1 MSDTEASE
9 GIQGEVSTSAPNMS
23 TSNAS
28 TPSTSTQSTSTPST
42 STPSTSRSHLR
53 VSPPGPLCVASNI
66 AENWKLW
73 KQMWDNYAILTGLDT
88 HPMQYQVAL
97 FLHSIGP
104 DALKIY
110 NGMGVA
116 AAEAGDLKAIMKKFD
131 DFSIGELNETYER
144 YVFNNRS
151 QREGESIEAFAT
163 SLRNLARTC
172 GFCDCLHDSLIKDRI
187 VTGILDDET
196 RQTLLQERKLDINK
210 CIDICKGVEAAKV
223 RVKTMAGSADSQVN
237 RIQAPKSTKQKRSTH
252 HKRHTGGPKIAC
264 KYCGGMHEHKKE
276 KCPAYGKSCKKCG
289 KQNHFAKVCQQTKG
303 RVHQIA
309 DECSS
314 SESEYELISSVAQ
327 ETSINRCEV
336 TTHGVFA
343 KLLLEKQAI
352 RFQVDTGAET
362 NLVSQEY
369 VKHLE
374 ISPTSKRLLMW
385 NRSSVNPIGT
395 CIAKIVNPKDNKKYK
410 VSFTVVPNEPK
421 LTPIIGITAA
431 EHMKLVTINSEN
443 FQRVH
448 SVRAPLLD
456 DYSDVFHES
465 KLGMLPGVVKLY
477 TDKSVT
483 PSIASSRRVP
493 TALKAKLSEELNRLV
508 NTQVIAK
515 VSEPTDWVS
524 NLVVTTKKSGD
535 IRICID
541 PKQLN
546 KALKRHHYQS
556 PTLEELLPELTKA
569 RVFSTCDLKSG
580 YHHLKLDEESS
591 KLTTFITPHGRYR
604 YLRLPFGLNVSSEIF
619 QSRLNEALEG
629 LEGVLCIAD
638 DILIYGCGDNVEEA
652 EKDHDNKLKAFL
664 NRCRDTGIVLNKR
677 KLKLRC
683 SEVPFFGHRLTKDGL
698 MADDEKTKAILQM
711 PRPQCIEDVKR
722 LNGLASYLAKF
733 LPSLSTVSEPLR
745 KLSNSGSWSWMEEH
759 ETALHNLKTLA
770 SNTPVLRYFD
780 PKSPIVIQCDAS
792 SQGLGTCLLQ
802 KGQPVSFASRALTKT
817 EQKWAQ
823 IEKELL
829 AVVFSMERFHQ
840 YIFGLPVTV
849 HSDHKPLETICNK
862 SLLKAPR
869 RLQSLLLR
877 LQAYNVTIIHV
888 PGSKLLL
895 ADTLSRA
902 YLPNTSEAS
911 DEAESINMI
920 QSLPIT
926 KDRLKQIQFETEKD
940 TTLQQLKAT
949 IMEGW
954 PNEKQHV
961 NPCIFA
967 YYHFRDE
974 LTVQDGLIFR
984 GERVV
989 IPASLRTSMK
999 QRIHTSHLGIEGCL
1013 RRAREALFWPGMSG
1027 DIKEY
1032 ISTCEICRRYDVQQQ
1047 PETLLPTEI
1056 SDRPW
1061 QKIGVDLF
1069 YFNGQDYMV
1078 TVDYYSNFIE
1088 VDHLSSTSS
1097 QAVIKKLKTHF
1108 SRYGIPDKVVSDNG
1122 PQFACHDFKAFSK
1135 RWEFDHLTSSPYH
1148 PKGNG
1153 KAESA
1158 VKTAKR
1164 LLKKCRDAGQSF
1176 EMALLDHHNTPTPAT
1191 GLSPVQLMMSR
1202 RTKTLLP
1209 TSNNLLFPSPSNVHY
1224 KEKQTANKRKQA
1236 HYYNRRAKPL
1246 SQLTE
1251 GQNVRVRSKPGA
1263 ASWEKGTVTR
1273 VLPYHS
1279 YEVDIGGR
1287 EIRRNR
1293 VQIRDSPGAHLT
1305 LDDPNNKGQVNGDQN
1320 MSKESQ
1326 DMSSPK
1332 RVITPTEGPANNQ
1345 PIRTKSGRVVRPPQ
1359 YLKDY
1364 SM

>member
-1 MSDTEASE
+1 
-9 GIQGEVSTSAPNMS
+9 
-23 TSNAS
+23 
-28 TPSTSTQSTSTPST
+28 
-42 STPSTSRSHLR
+42 
-53 VSPPGPLCVASNI
+53 
-66 AENWKLW
+66 
-73 KQMWDNYAILTGLDT
+73 
-88 HPMQYQVAL
+88 
-97 FLHSIGP
+97 
-104 DALKIY
+104 
-110 NGMGVA
+110 
-116 AAEAGDLKAIMKKFD
+116 
-131 DFSIGELNETYER
+131 
-144 YVFNNRS
+144 
-151 QREGESIEAFAT
+151 
-163 SLRNLARTC
+163 
-172 GFCDCLHDSLIKDRI
+172 
-187 VTGILDDET
+187 
-196 RQTLLQERKLDINK
+196 
-210 CIDICKGVEAAKV
+210 
-223 RVKTMAGSADSQVN
+223 
-237 RIQAPKSTKQKRSTH
+237 
-252 HKRHTGGPKIAC
+252 
-264 KYCGGMHEHKKE
+264 
-276 KCPAYGKSCKKCG
+276 
-289 KQNHFAKVCQQTKG
+289 
-303 RVHQIA
+303 
-309 DECSS
+309 
-314 SESEYELISSVAQ
+314 
-327 ETSINRCEV
+327 
-336 TTHGVFA
+336 
-343 KLLLEKQAI
+343 
-352 RFQVDTGAET
+352 
-362 NLVSQEY
+362 
-369 VKHLE
+369 
-374 ISPTSKRLLMW
+374 MW

-395 CIAKIVNPKDNKKYK
+395 CIAKVVNPKDDKKYK
-410 VSFTVVPNEPK
+410 VSFTVVPNEPN
-421 LTPIIGITAA
+421 LIPIIGIKAA

-448 SVRAPLLD
+448 SVKVPVLD
-456 DYSDVFHES
+456 DYYSDVFNER
-465 KLGMLPGVVKLY
+465 KLGTLPGEVKLY
-477 TDKSVT
+477 TGKSVT
-483 PSIASSRRVP
+483 PSIAGSRRVP
-493 TALKAKLSEELNRLV
+493 TALKAKLREELNRLE
-508 NTQVIAK
+508 NNQVIAK

-569 RVFSTCDLKSG
+569 KIFSTCDLKSG
-580 YHHLKLDEESS
+580 HHHLKLDEESS

-604 YLRLPFGLNVSSEIF
+604 YLWLPFGLHVSSEIF

-629 LEGVLCIAD
+629 LQGVLCITD
-638 DILIYGCGDNVEEA
+638 DILIYGCGDTIEEA
-652 EKDHDNKLKAFL
+652 EKDHDNKLKTFL
-664 NRCRDTGIVLNKR
+664 NRCRDTGIVLNKH

-683 SEVPFFGHRLTKDGL
+683 SEVPFFGHKLTNDGL
-698 MADDEKTKAILQM
+698 MADEEKTKAIVQM
-711 PRPQCIEDVKR
+711 PKPQCIEDVKR

-733 LPSLSTVSEPLR
+733 LPRLSIVSEPLR
-745 KLSNSGSWSWMEEH
+745 KLSNSGSRSWMEEH
-759 ETALHNLKTLA
+759 EIALCNLKTLA
-770 SNTPVLRYFD
+770 SNTPILRYFD

-823 IEKELL
+823 IEKEFL
-829 AVVFSMERFHQ
+829 AVVFSIERFHQ
-840 YIFGLPVTV
+840 YIFGLPMTV
-849 HSDHKPLETICNK
+849 HSDHKPLETISNK

-902 YLPNTSEAS
+902 YLPNTCEAS
-911 DEAESINMI
+911 DEAEHINMI

-926 KDRLKQIQFETEKD
+926 KDRLKQIQTETEKD

-954 PNEKQHV
+954 PNDKQQV

-974 LTVQDGLIFR
+974 LTVQGGLIFR

-999 QRIHTSHLGIEGCL
+999 LRIHTSHLGIEGCL
-1013 RRAREALFWPGMSG
+1013 RRAWEALFWPGMSG

-1032 ISTCEICRRYDVQQQ
+1032 ISTCEICQRYDVQQQ

-1056 SDRPW
+1056 TDRPW
-1061 QKIGVDLF
+1061 QKVGLDLF

-1108 SRYGIPDKVVSDNG
+1108 SLYGIPDKIDSDNG
-1122 PQFACHDFKAFSK
+1122 PQFACHDFKTFSK
-1135 RWEFDHLTSSPYH
+1135 RWEFDRVTSSPYH

-1158 VKTAKR
+1158 VKTVKR
-1164 LLKKCRDAGQSF
+1164 LFRKCKDAGESF

-1191 GLSPVQLMMSR
+1191 GFSPAQLMMSR

-1209 TSNNLLFPSPSNVHY
+1209 TTNNLLSPRPSNVHY
-1224 KEKQTANKRKQA
+1224 KEKQIAKQQKQA

-1251 GQNVRVRSKPGA
+1251 GQSVRVHSKPGTT
-1263 ASWEKGTVTR
+1263 SWEKGTVTR
-1273 VLPYHS
+1273 ALPYNS
-1279 YEVDIGGR
+1279 YELEVGGR

-1293 VQIRDSPGAHLT
+1293 IQIRESQGAHT
-1305 LDDPNNKGQVNGDQN
+1305 TSDDIKNKTVNTGIPN
-1320 MSKESQ
+1320 MSTESPE
-1326 DMSSPK
+1326 MSSPK
-1332 RVITPTEGPANNQ
+1332 RAIIPTQRPANNQ
-1345 PIRTKSGRVVRPPQ
+1345 PCRTRSGHIVHPP
-1359 YLKDY
+1359 KHFKEY
-1364 SM
+1364 SV